1 MIPSEL
7 SSEDIIQTPSDPV
20 EPASNE
26 SWSFDD
32 SAIWPYCAHSA
43 TASVFINSHCV
54 VIAIVITPLATQ
66 VIREYISDCK
76 VPRHGGR
83 YEGFWTSSIMAHNS
97 NTHKGKSTQ
106 KIRLIRNL
114 HHKHKTHTC
123 WAGLGWGGDCGLGWA
138 ELGSAALG
146 LAVLGWAELG
156 RAELG

>member
-1 MIPSEL
+1 M
-7 SSEDIIQTPSDPV
+7 
-20 EPASNE
+20 
-26 SWSFDD
+26 
-32 SAIWPYCAHSA
+32 
-43 TASVFINSHCV
+43 
-54 VIAIVITPLATQ
+54 
-66 VIREYISDCK
+66 
-76 VPRHGGR
+76 PRHGGR

>member
-7 SSEDIIQTPSDPV
+7 SSEDIIQTPSEPV

-26 SWSFDD
+26 SWSLDD

-66 VIREYISDCK
+66 IIREYISDCK

-83 YEGFWTSSIMAHNS
+83 YEGFWT
-97 NTHKGKSTQ
+97 
-106 KIRLIRNL
+106 
-114 HHKHKTHTC
+114 
-123 WAGLGWGGDCGLGWA
+123 
-138 ELGSAALG
+138 
-146 LAVLGWAELG
+146 
-156 RAELG
+156 